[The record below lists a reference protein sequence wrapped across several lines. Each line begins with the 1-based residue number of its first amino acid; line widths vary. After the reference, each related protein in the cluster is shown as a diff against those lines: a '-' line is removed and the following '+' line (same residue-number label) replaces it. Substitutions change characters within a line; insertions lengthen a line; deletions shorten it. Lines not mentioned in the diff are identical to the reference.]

1 METSVPCHVQSRP
14 FSTRV
19 LETSRWKYVHVHP
32 FLLSPIDAVPVVL
45 TQMFRSSSGV
55 LAVWATLLFASF
67 VYIGPILLISLLIA
81 VLTDTYDRVRAK
93 EKAELRKLRLRIVAS
108 CQLSERGFGKRLL

>member
-1 METSVPCHVQSRP
+1 MSTLSCYLLHV
-14 FSTRV
+14 
-19 LETSRWKYVHVHP
+19 
-32 FLLSPIDAVPVVL
+32 APVVL
-45 TQMFRSSSGV
+45 MQMFRSSSGV

-81 VLTDTYDRVRAK
+81 VLTDTYDRVRTK
-93 EKAELRKLRLRIVAS
+93 ERAELRKLRLRIVAS